1 MEGQPRLMT
10 QKVAGLDSPPSG
22 MSTYSLVNGSLSG
35 RIGSHLAKALLRRT
49 ALHVAE
55 WPIGG
60 PPMRRGGAPTAAAVL
75 VVSPDVRCRFRRR
88 YRLSGVHRCAGPPAI
103 AFGQHRPSAAAL

>member
-10 QKVAGLDSPPSG
+10 QKVADLDSPPSG
-22 MSTYSLVNGSLSG
+22 TSTYSLVNGSLSG
-35 RIGSHLAKALLRRT
+35 RIGSHLAQALLRRT

-60 PPMRRGGAPTAAAVL
+60 PPMRRGGSANSGSGA
-75 VVSPDVRCRFRRR
+75 RRF
-88 YRLSGVHRCAGPPAI
+88 A
-103 AFGQHRPSAAAL
+103 